1 MRSATATAW
10 AEAEISDDAW
20 KLAHWDDY
28 RPRLFMPAP
37 ADYPELTL
45 FDNTGATPAQ
55 VDALLADLLGS
66 N

>member
-1 MRSATATAW
+1 
-10 AEAEISDDAW
+10 
-20 KLAHWDDY
+20 
-28 RPRLFMPAP
+28 MPAP